1 MSVLSRGVQLLLI
14 MINGCFPCAMAV
26 ASDPFA
32 TQALTAP
39 SPALS
44 SAEPATILPCD
55 FPATPAT
62 ALSLSDVVERAL
74 CNNPQTHEAWANAR
88 AQAAQLG
95 VSKAA
100 NLPTLN
106 ANGTLSHNATNGRGT
121 VASNS
126 YQQQS
131 VGLSLN
137 YLLYDFGGR
146 SAAINNAEQVLIAAN
161 AAQDTAIQSVFL
173 AAVQDYYQIFSAQAV
188 VQADQEAEKSALESL
203 KAATVRYDV
212 GAGTP
217 ADKLQAQTAYS
228 QAVLNRIRAE
238 GNAKNAQGVLAN
250 VMGLDADAP
259 VRVAPPAVQTP
270 DENFTRD
277 VSRLIDEAR
286 NNRPDLAAAEA
297 QIKAAQAGVT
307 AARAAGKP
315 SLSLSAD
322 LNYSDTSVSDPFRSS
337 ALGLSLSVPLFTGY
351 NTTYRARAAQE
362 QVAVRT
368 AQRDNIRRQI
378 ALDVWKAYQS
388 LLTETQSLRSSADLV
403 DSAAE
408 SERVAMGRYKAG
420 AGNILDVLTAQSA
433 LASARQQNV
442 QALYGWYIAK
452 ASLAQTMGQLDFA
465 AITAPAAGQVPL
477 KQ

>member
-14 MINGCFPCAMAV
+14 TIIGCFPYAMAV

-39 SPALS
+39 SPAVS
-44 SAEPATILPCD
+44 SAKPAAALPCD
-55 FPATPAT
+55 FSATSAAP
-62 ALSLSDVVERAL
+62 LSLTDVVERAL
-74 CNNPQTHEAWANAR
+74 CNNPQTHEAWAAAR

-100 NLPTLN
+100 NLPTLS
-106 ANGTLSHNATNGRGT
+106 ANGALSHNATNGRGT

-126 YQQQS
+126 YDQQS
-131 VGLSLN
+131 IGLSLN

-146 SAAINNAEQVLIAAN
+146 SASINNAEQVLIAAN

-203 KAATVRYDV
+203 KAATVRYQV

-238 GNAKNAQGVLAN
+238 GDARNAQGVLAN
-250 VMGLDADAP
+250 VMGLDADTP
-259 VRVAPPAVQTP
+259 VRIAPPAVRTP

-286 NNRPDLAAAEA
+286 TNRPDLAAAEA

-307 AARAAGKP
+307 AARAAGRP

-322 LNYSDTSVSDPFRSS
+322 LNYNDTSVSDPFRSS
-337 ALGLSLSVPLFTGY
+337 ALGLTLSVPLFTGF
-351 NTTYRARAAQE
+351 NTTYRVRAAQE

-388 LLTETQSLRSSADLV
+388 LLTETQSLRSSVDLV

-420 AGNILDVLTAQSA
+420 AGSILDVLTAQSA

-452 ASLAQTMGQLDFA
+452 ASLAQTMGQLDFTG
-465 AITAPAAGQVPL
+465 ITSSKPP
-477 KQ
+477 

>member
-1 MSVLSRGVQLLLI
+1 MTI
-14 MINGCFPCAMAV
+14 IGCIPFSMAA
-26 ASDPFA
+26 ASDPFD
-32 TQALTAP
+32 TQALTAT
-39 SPALS
+39 SPAVSSTKPASALS
-44 SAEPATILPCD
+44 CD
-55 FPATPAT
+55 FSATPAT
-62 ALSLSDVVERAL
+62 PLSLSDVVERAL
-74 CNNPQTHEAWANAR
+74 CNNPQTHEAWAAAR

-100 NLPTLN
+100 NLPSLSAN
-106 ANGTLSHNATNGRGT
+106 AALSHNATNGRGT

-126 YQQQS
+126 YDQQS

-146 SAAINNAEQVLIAAN
+146 SASISNAEQVLIAAN

-173 AAVQDYYQIFSAQAV
+173 TAVQDYYQIFSAQAV
-188 VQADQEAEKSALESL
+188 VQADQEAERAAQESL
-203 KAATVRYDV
+203 KAATVRNQV

-238 GNAKNAQGVLAN
+238 GDVRNARGVLAD
-250 VMGLDADAP
+250 VMGLDADTP
-259 VRVAPPAVQTP
+259 VKIAPPAVQAP
-270 DENFTRD
+270 NENFTRD
-277 VSRLIDEAR
+277 VTRLIDEAR
-286 NNRPDLAAAEA
+286 SSRPDLAAAEA

-307 AARAAGKP
+307 AARATGRP

-322 LNYSDTSVSDPFRSS
+322 LNYNDTSVSDPFRSS
-337 ALGLSLSVPLFTGY
+337 ALGLSISVPLFTGY
-351 NTTYRARAAQE
+351 NTTYRVRAAQE

-388 LLTETQSLRSSADLV
+388 LLTDTQSLRSRADLV
-403 DSAAE
+403 DSATE

-420 AGNILDVLTAQSA
+420 AGNILDLLTAQTA
-433 LASARQQNV
+433 LASARQQYV

-452 ASLAQTMGQLDFA
+452 ASLAHTMGQLDFA
-465 AITAPAAGQVPL
+465 TIATPAAGQAPP
-477 KQ
+477 

>member
-14 MINGCFPCAMAV
+14 TIIGCFPFALAA
-26 ASDPFA
+26 ASDPFD
-32 TQALTAP
+32 TQALTGP
-39 SPALS
+39 SPAVS
-44 SAEPATILPCD
+44 NARPAAALPCD
-55 FPATPAT
+55 FAARPAK

-100 NLPTLN
+100 NLPSLS
-106 ANGTLSHNATNGRGT
+106 ANGTVSHNATNGRGT

-146 SAAINNAEQVLIAAN
+146 SAAISNAEQVLIAAN

-238 GNAKNAQGVLAN
+238 GDAKNAQGVLAN
-250 VMGLDADAP
+250 VMGLDADMP
-259 VRVAPPAVQTP
+259 VRIAPPAVQTP

-307 AARAAGKP
+307 SARAAGRP

-337 ALGLSLSVPLFTGY
+337 ALGLTLSVPLFTGY
-351 NTTYRARAAQE
+351 KTTYRVRAAQE

-388 LLTETQSLRSSADLV
+388 LLTETQTLRSSADLV
-403 DSAAE
+403 KSATE

-420 AGNILDVLTAQSA
+420 AGNILDVLTAQTA

-452 ASLAQTMGQLDFA
+452 AALAQTMGQLDFA
-465 AITAPAAGQVPL
+465 AITPPASGLAPP
-477 KQ
+477 

>member
-14 MINGCFPCAMAV
+14 TIIGCFPFALAA
-26 ASDPFA
+26 ASDPFD
-32 TQALTAP
+32 TQALTGP
-39 SPALS
+39 SPAVS
-44 SAEPATILPCD
+44 NARPAAALPCD
-55 FPATPAT
+55 FAARPAK
-62 ALSLSDVVERAL
+62 ALSLFDVVERAL

-100 NLPTLN
+100 NLPSLS
-106 ANGTLSHNATNGRGT
+106 ANGTVSHNATNGRGT

-146 SAAINNAEQVLIAAN
+146 SAAISNAEQVLIAAN

-238 GNAKNAQGVLAN
+238 GDAKNAQGVLAN

-286 NNRPDLAAAEA
+286 NSRPDLAAAEA

-307 AARAAGKP
+307 SARAAGRP

-337 ALGLSLSVPLFTGY
+337 ALGLTLSVPLFTGY
-351 NTTYRARAAQE
+351 KTTYRVRAAQE

-388 LLTETQSLRSSADLV
+388 LLTETQTLRSSADLV
-403 DSAAE
+403 KSATE

-420 AGNILDVLTAQSA
+420 AGNILDVLTAQTA

-452 ASLAQTMGQLDFA
+452 AALAQTMGQLDFA
-465 AITAPAAGQVPL
+465 AITPPASGLAPP
-477 KQ
+477 